1 MSSITNGFMRVMI
14 RPEPAVLHDGVM
26 TVRIDTLVPG
36 DVVTLPGLDT
46 GTLVAVVTPHP
57 LKQYGDAG
65 LSLVIWWLHTG
76 KRWSFDALLAWQEL
90 TNSVVWDLSDKQR
103 QDGLRTV
110 ILHGLGQA

>member
-1 MSSITNGFMRVMI
+1 MG
-14 RPEPAVLHDGVM
+14 GM

-65 LSLVIWWLHTG
+65 LSLVIWWLHTE
-76 KRWSFDALLAWQEL
+76 KRWSFDALLARQEL
-90 TNSVVWDLSDKQR
+90 TPAVVWDLSDNQR
-103 QDGLRTV
+103 QVALRSV
-110 ILHGLGQA
+110 IIDAQQGQG